1 MPSRDEM
8 EIHRSRLLTMLTTLS
23 YERREVTLASGRKS
37 DFYIDCRQTT
47 LNAEGAYLVGAVI
60 YGMIAGMEL
69 DGVGGPT
76 MGADP
81 IATAVS
87 LTSYMAKRPLPAFI
101 IRKEPKSHGL
111 GAWIEGKR
119 NLKAG
124 ARVVIVEDVVTTG
137 GSSIKAAKRAEEEG
151 LEIVAIVAIV
161 DRDEGGAEMIREAG
175 YDFKAIFTKGDIVKE
190 EQGRS

>member
-1 MPSRDEM
+1 MTSREKT
-8 EIHRSRLLTMLTTLS
+8 EEYRSRLLTILTTLS

-47 LNAEGAYLVGAVI
+47 LNAEGAYLVGEVI
-60 YGMIAGMEL
+60 YGMISGMEL

-87 LTSYMAKRPLPAFI
+87 LVSYMDKRPLPAFI

-119 NLKAG
+119 NLNEA

-151 LEIVAIVAIV
+151 LEVVAIVAIV
-161 DRDEGGAEMIREAG
+161 DRDEGGTEMIREAG
-175 YDFKAIFTKGDIVKE
+175 YDFMAIFTRGDIVKE
-190 EQGRS
+190 EQRRS

>member
-1 MPSRDEM
+1 
-8 EIHRSRLLTMLTTLS
+8 
-23 YERREVTLASGRKS
+23 
-37 DFYIDCRQTT
+37 
-47 LNAEGAYLVGAVI
+47 
-60 YGMIAGMEL
+60 
-69 DGVGGPT
+69 

-87 LTSYMAKRPLPAFI
+87 LVSYMDKRPLPAFI

-119 NLKAG
+119 NLYEA

-151 LEIVAIVAIV
+151 LEVVAIVAIV
-161 DRDEGGAEMIREAG
+161 DRDEGGAETIREAG
-175 YDFKAIFTKGDIVKE
+175 YDFMAIFTRGDIVKE
-190 EQGRS
+190 EQRRS

>member
-1 MPSRDEM
+1 MTSHEKT
-8 EIHRSRLLTMLTTLS
+8 EEYRSRLLTMLTALS

-47 LNAEGAYLVGAVI
+47 LNAEGAYLVGEVI
-60 YGMIAGMEL
+60 YGMISGMEL

-87 LTSYMAKRPLPAFI
+87 LVSYMDKRPLPAFI

-119 NLKAG
+119 NLKEG

-151 LEIVAIVAIV
+151 LEVVAIVAIV
-161 DRDEGGAEMIREAG
+161 DRDEGGAETIREAG

>member
-1 MPSRDEM
+1 MKTHEDLDKL
-8 EIHRSRLLTMLTTLS
+8 RSRLLTIIRTLS

-47 LNAEGAYLVGAVI
+47 LNAEGAYLVGEVI
-60 YGMIAGMEL
+60 YSMISGMEV

-87 LTSYMAKRPLPAFI
+87 LMSYIDKRPLPAFI
-101 IRKEPKSHGL
+101 IRKEPKSHGI
-111 GAWIEGKR
+111 GAWLEGKK
-119 NLKAG
+119 NLREG
-124 ARVVIVEDVVTTG
+124 ARVVVVEDVVTTG

-151 LEIVAIVAIV
+151 LEVVAIVAVV
-161 DRDEGGAEMIREAG
+161 DRDEGGADAIREAG
-175 YDFKAIFTKGDIVKE
+175 YDFRAIFTRGEIVRE
-190 EQGRS
+190 EQL